1 MEISKIK
8 NNTPSSRS
16 NIINYTKQT
25 PSLNISLQTEKLTLS
40 KNQISKNKNSTIHSY
55 NISEILNKNFN
66 GSITNK
72 SRNYESNIDLSILS
86 TSKSYNRSKSEL
98 LYSLNNKKKVKNNNN
113 SNLNFNTKSMP
124 IITEKNIKKNSNLF
138 YKKFNPLNK
147 INKLDITEREIFGKD
162 NNIYNKENKKN
173 KKQEFFSFKPKL
185 SKNSIRIAEKLESS
199 FIRLNKIPIKN
210 IYDKSNN
217 TKIIEVELIEK
228 KYLDLKNKKN
238 NSRNNKLN
246 INFNYTNP
254 SESLYQKGIKKI
266 IEKEKKR
273 KKILEE
279 RENLYKTF
287 SFSPNILKRK
297 KKNVFYSNKK
307 YDNSYDNFYKRN
319 IQWKE
324 KVRNK
329 SEILLRKNTLKEL
342 KECSFTPKI
351 YKKEIKNDI
360 SFILKN
366 IEQIN
371 KYVRN
376 RQEFL
381 YKKQLIEIENEK
393 KFFNVNYLKT
403 HLPITNINKL
413 KNKKTIIINDYF
425 TQEDSKYK

>member
-113 SNLNFNTKSMP
+113 SNLKYNKKSMP

-162 NNIYNKENKKN
+162 NNIYTKENKKN

-307 YDNSYDNFYKRN
+307 YDKSYDNFYKRN

>member
-113 SNLNFNTKSMP
+113 SKLKKKKKSMP
-124 IITEKNIKKNSNLF
+124 IITEKNIKKNSNKF

-297 KKNVFYSNKK
+297 KKMYF
-307 YDNSYDNFYKRN
+307 
-319 IQWKE
+319 IQ
-324 KVRNK
+324 
-329 SEILLRKNTLKEL
+329 
-342 KECSFTPKI
+342 
-351 YKKEIKNDI
+351 IKNMI
-360 SFILKN
+360 IHMIIFIREIFN
-366 IEQIN
+366 G
-371 KYVRN
+371 
-376 RQEFL
+376 
-381 YKKQLIEIENEK
+381 KKK
-393 KFFNVNYLKT
+393 
-403 HLPITNINKL
+403 
-413 KNKKTIIINDYF
+413 
-425 TQEDSKYK
+425 

>member
-1 MEISKIK
+1 MEISKTK

-25 PSLNISLQTEKLTLS
+25 PSLNLSLQTEKLTLS

-147 INKLDITEREIFGKD
+147 INKLEITEREIFGKE

-210 IYDKSNN
+210 IYEKSNN

-238 NSRNNKLN
+238 YSRNHKLN

-307 YDNSYDNFYKRN
+307 YDKSYDNFYKRN

-351 YKKEIKNDI
+351 YKKEIKNDT

-425 TQEDSKYK
+425 TQKDGKYK

>member
-147 INKLDITEREIFGKD
+147 INKLEITEREILGKE

-210 IYDKSNN
+210 IYDKSNY
-217 TKIIEVELIEK
+217 TKIIEVEFIEK

-238 NSRNNKLN
+238 YSRNHKLN

-297 KKNVFYSNKK
+297 KKNSFFANKN

-351 YKKEIKNDI
+351 YKKEIKNDT

-425 TQEDSKYK
+425 TQKDGKYK

>member
-25 PSLNISLQTEKLTLS
+25 PSLNLSLQTEKLTLS

-162 NNIYNKENKKN
+162 NNIYTKENKKN

-307 YDNSYDNFYKRN
+307 YDKSYDNFYKRN

-351 YKKEIKNDI
+351 YKKEIKNDT

-425 TQEDSKYK
+425 TQKDGKYK

>member
-40 KNQISKNKNSTIHSY
+40 KSQISKNKNSTIHSY

-113 SNLNFNTKSMP
+113 SNLNYNKKSMP

-147 INKLDITEREIFGKD
+147 INKLEITEREIFGKD
-162 NNIYNKENKKN
+162 NNINNKVNKKN

-210 IYDKSNN
+210 IYDKSND
-217 TKIIEVELIEK
+217 TKNIEVELIEK

-238 NSRNNKLN
+238 YSRNNKLN
-246 INFNYTNP
+246 INLNYTNP

-351 YKKEIKNDI
+351 YKKEIKNDT

-376 RQEFL
+376 RQDFL

-425 TQEDSKYK
+425 TQEEGKYK

>member
-40 KNQISKNKNSTIHSY
+40 KSQISKNKNSTIHSY

-113 SNLNFNTKSMP
+113 SNLNYNKKSMP

-162 NNIYNKENKKN
+162 NNIYTKENKKN

-287 SFSPNILKRK
+287 SFTPKILKRK
-297 KKNVFYSNKK
+297 K
-307 YDNSYDNFYKRN
+307 
-319 IQWKE
+319 
-324 KVRNK
+324 
-329 SEILLRKNTLKEL
+329 
-342 KECSFTPKI
+342 
-351 YKKEIKNDI
+351 
-360 SFILKN
+360 FI
-366 IEQIN
+366 
-371 KYVRN
+371 
-376 RQEFL
+376 
-381 YKKQLIEIENEK
+381 
-393 KFFNVNYLKT
+393 
-403 HLPITNINKL
+403 
-413 KNKKTIIINDYF
+413 
-425 TQEDSKYK
+425 

>member
-98 LYSLNNKKKVKNNNN
+98 LYSLNNKK
-113 SNLNFNTKSMP
+113 SMP

-147 INKLDITEREIFGKD
+147 INKLEITEREIFGKD

-307 YDNSYDNFYKRN
+307 YDKSYDNFYKRN

-425 TQEDSKYK
+425 TQEEGKYK

>member
-147 INKLDITEREIFGKD
+147 INKLEITEREIFGKD
-162 NNIYNKENKKN
+162 NNINNKVNKKN

-287 SFSPNILKRK
+287 SFSPNILRRK

-351 YKKEIKNDI
+351 YKKEIKNDT

>member
-25 PSLNISLQTEKLTLS
+25 PSLNLSLQTEKLTLS

-124 IITEKNIKKNSNLF
+124 IIKKKKIKKNSNLF

-147 INKLDITEREIFGKD
+147 INKLEITEREIFGKE

-210 IYDKSNN
+210 IYDKSNY
-217 TKIIEVELIEK
+217 TKIIEVEFIEK

-238 NSRNNKLN
+238 YSRNNKLN

-287 SFSPNILKRK
+287 SFTPNILKRK
-297 KKNVFYSNKK
+297 KKIHFLQIKIMIIHMIIFIREIFNGKK
-307 YDNSYDNFYKRN
+307 K
-319 IQWKE
+319 
-324 KVRNK
+324 
-329 SEILLRKNTLKEL
+329 
-342 KECSFTPKI
+342 
-351 YKKEIKNDI
+351 
-360 SFILKN
+360 
-366 IEQIN
+366 
-371 KYVRN
+371 
-376 RQEFL
+376 
-381 YKKQLIEIENEK
+381 
-393 KFFNVNYLKT
+393 
-403 HLPITNINKL
+403 
-413 KNKKTIIINDYF
+413 
-425 TQEDSKYK
+425 

>member
-113 SNLNFNTKSMP
+113 SNLKYNKKSMP

>member
-113 SNLNFNTKSMP
+113 SNLKYNKKSMP
-124 IITEKNIKKNSNLF
+124 IITEKNIKKNSNKF

-173 KKQEFFSFKPKL
+173 KNIEFFSFKPKL

-403 HLPITNINKL
+403 HLPITNINKI

>member
-113 SNLNFNTKSMP
+113 SNLKYNKKSMP

-173 KKQEFFSFKPKL
+173 KNIEFFSFKPKL

-287 SFSPNILKRK
+287 SFSPNILRRK

-329 SEILLRKNTLKEL
+329 S
-342 KECSFTPKI
+342 
-351 YKKEIKNDI
+351 
-360 SFILKN
+360 
-366 IEQIN
+366 
-371 KYVRN
+371 
-376 RQEFL
+376 
-381 YKKQLIEIENEK
+381 
-393 KFFNVNYLKT
+393 
-403 HLPITNINKL
+403 
-413 KNKKTIIINDYF
+413 
-425 TQEDSKYK
+425 

>member
-113 SNLNFNTKSMP
+113 SNLKYNKKSMP
-124 IITEKNIKKNSNLF
+124 IITEKNIKKNSNKF

-287 SFSPNILKRK
+287 SFSPNILRRK

-307 YDNSYDNFYKRN
+307 YDKSYDNFYKRN

>member
-113 SNLNFNTKSMP
+113 SNLKYNKKSMP

-162 NNIYNKENKKN
+162 NNIYNKETKKN

-266 IEKEKKR
+266 IEKKKKK

-287 SFSPNILKRK
+287 SFSPNILRRK

>member
-1 MEISKIK
+1 MEVSKIK

-113 SNLNFNTKSMP
+113 SNLKYNKKSMP
-124 IITEKNIKKNSNLF
+124 IITEKNIKKNSNKF

-173 KKQEFFSFKPKL
+173 KNIEFFSFKPKL

-403 HLPITNINKL
+403 HLPITNINKI

>member
-124 IITEKNIKKNSNLF
+124 IIREKNIKKNSNLF

-162 NNIYNKENKKN
+162 NNIYTKENKKN

-307 YDNSYDNFYKRN
+307 YDKSYDNFYKRN

-366 IEQIN
+366 TEQIN

-403 HLPITNINKL
+403 HLPITNINKI

>member
-113 SNLNFNTKSMP
+113 SNLKYNKKSMP

-185 SKNSIRIAEKLESS
+185 SKNSIRIAEKLKSS

-238 NSRNNKLN
+238 N
-246 INFNYTNP
+246 
-254 SESLYQKGIKKI
+254 
-266 IEKEKKR
+266 
-273 KKILEE
+273 
-279 RENLYKTF
+279 
-287 SFSPNILKRK
+287 
-297 KKNVFYSNKK
+297 
-307 YDNSYDNFYKRN
+307 
-319 IQWKE
+319 
-324 KVRNK
+324 
-329 SEILLRKNTLKEL
+329 
-342 KECSFTPKI
+342 
-351 YKKEIKNDI
+351 
-360 SFILKN
+360 
-366 IEQIN
+366 
-371 KYVRN
+371 
-376 RQEFL
+376 
-381 YKKQLIEIENEK
+381 
-393 KFFNVNYLKT
+393 
-403 HLPITNINKL
+403 
-413 KNKKTIIINDYF
+413 
-425 TQEDSKYK
+425 

>member
-113 SNLNFNTKSMP
+113 SNLKYNKKSMP

-147 INKLDITEREIFGKD
+147 INKLEITEREIFGKD
-162 NNIYNKENKKN
+162 NNINNKVNKKN

-246 INFNYTNP
+246 INFNYKNP

-287 SFSPNILKRK
+287 SFTPKILKRK
-297 KKNVFYSNKK
+297 NKNVFYSNKNN
-307 YDNSYDNFYKRN
+307 DNSYDNFYKRN

-366 IEQIN
+366 TEQIN

>member
-113 SNLNFNTKSMP
+113 SNLKYNKKSMP
-124 IITEKNIKKNSNLF
+124 IITEKNIKKNSNKF